1 MRPGLCP
8 RLPGRGASTQH
19 ERDDR
24 RTGMK
29 RLRKGLVV
37 AAVAL
42 VMGSLAAGC
51 GGSGPVGAAIKPASS
66 RLPPSRTAIP
76 SRSASIAPPAPTAE
90 APATSQAPEDPAAAS
105 PAAAGGSGSSLL
117 WLWIVLAA
125 VVVIGLIVWIA
136 RASGRRSAA
145 AAGWHSRV
153 INTYAKGQALADALG
168 MAEARGAPAA
178 GEAAAGWAGLQAR
191 ADDLTQELYSLR
203 ESAPSEEDR
212 ELVADALA
220 SLQALRS
227 AMAEK
232 QAAGG
237 AGGAGGAR
245 SPEAAQVHS
254 RLMSFEASLRA
265 LRAPEEQLPRI

>member
-1 MRPGLCP
+1 
-8 RLPGRGASTQH
+8 
-19 ERDDR
+19 
-24 RTGMK
+24 MK
-29 RLRKGLVV
+29 RLRKGLAV
-37 AAVAL
+37 AAMAL

-51 GGSGPVGAAIKPASS
+51 GGSGPVGGAIKTAISS
-66 RLPPSRTAIP
+66 LTPTRTASLP
-76 SRSASIAPPAPTAE
+76 SRSASIAPPAPSAE
-90 APATSQAPEDPAAAS
+90 APATGQTPENPAAAS
-105 PAAAGGSGSSLL
+105 PAAASGSSSSLL
-117 WLWIVLAA
+117 WLWIALAA
-125 VVVIGLIVWIA
+125 IVVIGLIVWIA

-145 AAGWHSRV
+145 GEGWHTRV
-153 INTYAKGQALADALG
+153 ISTYAKGQALADALH

-178 GEAAAGWAGLQAR
+178 GEGAAHWAGLQAR

-203 ESAPSEEDR
+203 ESAPHEEDR
-212 ELVADALA
+212 DLAADTLA

-237 AGGAGGAR
+237 AGGAH

-254 RLMSFEASLRA
+254 RLMSFEASLHA

>member
-1 MRPGLCP
+1 M
-8 RLPGRGASTQH
+8 
-19 ERDDR
+19 
-24 RTGMK
+24 
-29 RLRKGLVV
+29 
-37 AAVAL
+37 
-42 VMGSLAAGC
+42 
-51 GGSGPVGAAIKPASS
+51 
-66 RLPPSRTAIP
+66 
-76 SRSASIAPPAPTAE
+76 
-90 APATSQAPEDPAAAS
+90 
-105 PAAAGGSGSSLL
+105 
-117 WLWIVLAA
+117 
-125 VVVIGLIVWIA
+125 
-136 RASGRRSAA
+136 
-145 AAGWHSRV
+145 

-203 ESAPSEEDR
+203 ESAPREEDR
-212 ELVADALA
+212 DLVADALA